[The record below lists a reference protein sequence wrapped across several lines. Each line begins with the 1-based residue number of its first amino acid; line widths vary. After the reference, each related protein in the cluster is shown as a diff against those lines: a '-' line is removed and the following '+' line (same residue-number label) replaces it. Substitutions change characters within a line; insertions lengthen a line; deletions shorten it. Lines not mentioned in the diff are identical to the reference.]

1 MIKIMK
7 INFKKEHF
15 DKLKELAVKAL
26 FNNDT
31 VVGRLGNP
39 IDIVELIHGTTIN
52 SLNQI
57 RLSLAKKIEGLE
69 GKDEW
74 AADDTNQVSLEK
86 AKEQKDLVNLIIG
99 YKRYKQEVADN
110 KANKKALQE
119 QLSALKESQKTPED
133 KIKELEAQ
141 LANIETEDF

>member
-1 MIKIMK
+1 MK

-15 DKLKELAVKAL
+15 AKLQELAVKML

-31 VVGRLGNP
+31 IVGRFGNP
-39 IDIVELIHGTTIN
+39 IGIVELIHGTTIN

-57 RLSLAKKIEGLE
+57 RLSLAKKIESLE

-99 YKRYKQEVADN
+99 YKRYKQELEEN
-110 KANKKALQE
+110 FALVEDLQK
-119 QLSALKESQKTPED
+119 QLTVLKESQKSPED

-141 LANIETEDF
+141 PASISTEEF

>member
-1 MIKIMK
+1 MK

-26 FNNDT
+26 LNNDT

-57 RLSLAKKIEGLE
+57 RLSLTK
-69 GKDEW
+69 
-74 AADDTNQVSLEK
+74 NQVSLER

>member
-1 MIKIMK
+1 MK

-15 DKLKELAVKAL
+15 DKLKELAVKTL
-26 FNNDT
+26 LNNDII
-31 VVGRLGNP
+31 VGRLGNP
-39 IDIVELIHGTTIN
+39 INIVELIHGTTIN

-57 RLSLAKKIEGLE
+57 RLSLTKRIESLE

-74 AADDTNQVSLEK
+74 AVDDSNQVALEK

-110 KANKKALQE
+110 KASKKALQE
-119 QLSALKESQKTPED
+119 QLIELKESQKTPED
-133 KIKELEAQ
+133 KIKEIEAQ

>member
-1 MIKIMK
+1 MK

-26 FNNDT
+26 LNNDT

-141 LANIETEDF
+141 LADIETEDF

>member
-1 MIKIMK
+1 MK

-26 FNNDT
+26 LNNDT

-141 LANIETEDF
+141 LAGIETEDF

>member
-1 MIKIMK
+1 MK

-26 FNNDT
+26 LNNDT

-74 AADDTNQVSLEK
+74 AADDTNQVTLEK

>member
-1 MIKIMK
+1 MK

-26 FNNDT
+26 LNNDT

-110 KANKKALQE
+110 KANKRALQE

>member
-1 MIKIMK
+1 MK

-15 DKLKELAVKAL
+15 DRLKELAVKAL
-26 FNNDT
+26 LNNDT
-31 VVGRLGNP
+31 LVGRLGNP

-57 RLSLAKKIEGLE
+57 RLSLAKKIENLE

-99 YKRYKQEVADN
+99 YKRYKQEVDDN

-133 KIKELEAQ
+133 KIKEIEAQ
-141 LANIETEDF
+141 LSNIETEDF

>member
-1 MIKIMK
+1 MK

-15 DKLKELAVKAL
+15 DRLKELAVKAL
-26 FNNDT
+26 LNNDT
-31 VVGRLGNP
+31 LVGRLGNP

-57 RLSLAKKIEGLE
+57 RLSLAKKIESLE

-99 YKRYKQEVADN
+99 YKRYKQEVNDN
-110 KANKKALQE
+110 KVNKKALQE

-133 KIKELEAQ
+133 KIKEIEAQ
-141 LANIETEDF
+141 LSSIETEDF

>member
-1 MIKIMK
+1 MK

-119 QLSALKESQKTPED
+119 QLSTLKESQKTPED

-141 LANIETEDF
+141 LANMETEDF

>member
-1 MIKIMK
+1 MK

-26 FNNDT
+26 LNNDT

-39 IDIVELIHGTTIN
+39 ISIVELIHGTTIN

-141 LANIETEDF
+141 LASIETEDF

>member
-1 MIKIMK
+1 MK

-39 IDIVELIHGTTIN
+39 IDIVELIHGTAIN

>member
-1 MIKIMK
+1 MK

-141 LANIETEDF
+141 LANMETEDF

>member
-1 MIKIMK
+1 MK

-31 VVGRLGNP
+31 VVGRLGNS

>member
-1 MIKIMK
+1 MK

-141 LANIETEDF
+141 LTNIETEDF

>member
-1 MIKIMK
+1 MK
-7 INFKKEHF
+7 VNFKKEHF

-26 FNNDT
+26 LNNDT

-74 AADDTNQVSLEK
+74 TADDTNQVSLER
-86 AKEQKDLVNLIIG
+86 AKEQKDLINLIIG

>member
-1 MIKIMK
+1 MK

-39 IDIVELIHGTTIN
+39 IGIVELIHGTTIN

-141 LANIETEDF
+141 LANIETGDF

>member
-1 MIKIMK
+1 MK

-26 FNNDT
+26 LNNDT

-141 LANIETEDF
+141 LASIETEDF

>member
-1 MIKIMK
+1 MK

-15 DKLKELAVKAL
+15 DKLKELVVKAL
-26 FNNDT
+26 LNNDT

>member
-1 MIKIMK
+1 MK
-7 INFKKEHF
+7 INFKKEHL
-15 DKLKELAVKAL
+15 DKLKELAVKML

-31 VVGRLGNP
+31 IVGRLGNP
-39 IDIVELIHGTTIN
+39 IGITELIHGTTIN

-57 RLSLAKKIEGLE
+57 RLSLAKKIESLE
-69 GKDEW
+69 SKDEW
-74 AADDTNQVSLEK
+74 AADDVNQLSLEK

-110 KANKKALQE
+110 NATKKALQE
-119 QLSALKESQKTPED
+119 QLSILKESQKTPED

-141 LANIETEDF
+141 LASIDTEEF

>member
-1 MIKIMK
+1 MK

>member
-1 MIKIMK
+1 MK
-7 INFKKEHF
+7 VNFKKEHF
-15 DKLKELAVKAL
+15 DRLKELAVKAL
-26 FNNDT
+26 LNNDT
-31 VVGRLGNP
+31 LVGRLGNP
-39 IDIVELIHGTTIN
+39 IDVVELIHGTTIN

-57 RLSLAKKIEGLE
+57 RLSLAKKIESLE

-99 YKRYKQEVADN
+99 YKRYKQEVTEN

-133 KIKELEAQ
+133 KIKEIEAQ
-141 LANIETEDF
+141 LSGIETEDF